1 MKRYIG
7 CKMVKAEPC
16 IRVIKRGRDGYTPV
30 VELVSPTVTIPIDAE
45 ATYGYKVRYAD
56 GYESYSP
63 KSVFEAS
70 YIECDEEC
78 NINPKSLIAEEER
91 FITDGALGIGVKLA
105 CIKAKLINGDVV
117 FQCKAV
123 MWDELDDET
132 LYEQVR
138 DKVLE
143 EIKCRCRFAEVT
155 AKNGL
160 DSVARKGS

>member
-1 MKRYIG
+1 MFKKYNKERRSDSFRCDG
-7 CKMVKAEPC
+7 VFVRDESFDD
-16 IRVIKRGRDGYTPV
+16 IRCGGQFRTKQ
-30 VELVSPTVTIPIDAE
+30 A
-45 ATYGYKVRYAD
+45 RYAD

-78 NINPKSLIAEEER
+78 NINPKNLIAEEER
-91 FITDGALGIGVKLA
+91 FMTDGALGIGVKLA
-105 CIKAKLINGDVV
+105 CINAKLINGDVV